1 MKTERKP
8 LSGTFWIAA
17 VLLASV
23 PLLPASPLPGEEA
36 GILTL
41 DQAVSQAIANN
52 REIGISKLEA
62 EKAHE
67 KTQAFRTHFFPTI
80 NLRATGSQQLAPIE
94 FFFRQGVFGEI
105 DGRPVPSEDTYLST
119 ARVPTLVLQADVQ
132 QPLTQL
138 FRLKL
143 SVKALRKGEEIALQD
158 VRVKAQDLVKSV
170 KLAYWGIAQ
179 AQSGIR
185 ALEETLRLY
194 RELDRLTQDYLAQE
208 TVLKAD
214 ALQVQAALAKTEY
227 DLQCLRDTQ
236 ASGKEQL
243 NLLLGR
249 DPLTPFG
256 VEEAPAPTAFETDPE
271 AARRTALE
279 QRAEVAKAKLR
290 IEQAE
295 LDRRAKKAEYIPDLG
310 VGLQAMRLINYDE
323 MLPKSM
329 VGLGLVFNW
338 EIWDWGRKKRELGE
352 KDRTLSQTKLALR
365 ETADAVVVDVNDK
378 FRKVRQNRLLLES
391 ARLARETAAENLR
404 VVSNRYKVE
413 AALLKDTL
421 QAQTDLENAN
431 NAWRDAVIAFWT
443 ARAEFEKA
451 LGEEK

>member
-1 MKTERKP
+1 MKTDRKP
-8 LSGTFWIAA
+8 LSGMFWIAA

-23 PLLPASPLPGEEA
+23 PLLPANPLPGEDA
-36 GILTL
+36 GVLTL
-41 DQAVSQAIANN
+41 EQAIAQAIANN
-52 REIGISKLEA
+52 REVRISGLEA

-80 NLRATGSQQLAPIE
+80 NFRATGSQQLAPIE

-138 FRLKL
+138 YRLKL
-143 SVKALRKGEEIALQD
+143 NVKALRKGEEIARQD
-158 VRVKAQDLVKSV
+158 VRLKTQDLVKST

-208 TVLKAD
+208 VVLKAD

-236 ASGKEQL
+236 ATGKEQL

-249 DPLTPFG
+249 DPMTPFS
-256 VEEAPAPTAFETDPE
+256 VEEAPAPTTFETDPE

-279 QRAEVAKAKLR
+279 QRAEVAKAKLQ

-323 MLPKSM
+323 MLPKNM
-329 VGLGLVFNW
+329 IGLGLVFSW

-352 KDRTLSQTKLALR
+352 KDRTISQARLALR
-365 ETADAVVVDVNDK
+365 ETSDTVVVDVNDK

-421 QAQTDLENAN
+421 QAQSDLENAN